1 MACPRRM
8 IAALSI
14 AVTGCLV
21 ACSPALNWREIRPP
35 DSPVTAMF
43 PCKPD
48 HHSRRVT
55 VAGAELSM
63 QLSSCTASDN
73 VYALSRIDAGRAGR
87 VTPVLEALR
96 QVAAENVGGPPTVK
110 GVQPVPGM
118 APHPLAQ
125 RLGWSGTRPDGSTIA
140 AQATFFTQGTQV
152 YQATVVGTRLD
163 ADAADTFF
171 SGLKLR

>member
-35 DSPVTAMF
+35 DSAVTAMF

-55 VAGAELSM
+55 VAGAERSM
-63 QLSSCTASDN
+63 HLSSCTASDN
-73 VYALSRIDAGRAGR
+73 VYALSQVNAGQADR

-96 QVAAENVGGPPTVK
+96 QVAAENVGGPTTVK
-110 GVQPVPGM
+110 GTQPVPGM

-125 RLGWSGTRPDGSTIA
+125 RLGWNGTRADGSAIA
-140 AQATFFTQGTQV
+140 AQAMFFTQGTQV
-152 YQATVVGTRLD
+152 YQATVVGTRID
-163 ADAADTFF
+163 TEAADTFF